1 MFSDS
6 NHSNSNMRNVLD
18 IEDREKSFSIE
29 CITNIWTGHKCLPK
43 DCGPRNDT
51 LQKYSQIAKI
61 AKVNK

>member
-1 MFSDS
+1 
-6 NHSNSNMRNVLD
+6 MRNVLD

-29 CITNIWTGHKCLPK
+29 CITNIWKGHECLPK

-51 LQKYSQIAKI
+51 LEKYSQIAKI

>member
-1 MFSDS
+1 M
-6 NHSNSNMRNVLD
+6 D

>member
-6 NHSNSNMRNVLD
+6 NSHMRNVLD

-43 DCGPRNDT
+43 DCGPQNDT
-51 LQKYSQIAKI
+51 LEKYSQIAKS